1 MSALGDILG
10 GSSSDDDDDF
20 FGNASDEEVLREAQE
35 EAIKNASSEA
45 SHREGEGE
53 TTRGRAGKRKGNP
66 ALEVKARSEQEQTRR
81 GRNNRN
87 GGSTQQS
94 RDRDGSRDDRSGRAA
109 ARDAGEEDGEVYEAE
124 PYKQTPSEIAA
135 LAPPPPIPYY
145 GQAPRS
151 KRPCRVDGHCV
162 RPGCR
167 FVHSGSA
174 DGSNGVPCSPAGTAG
189 AYPPRGGGGGGA
201 FSMGMAGMPGMPS
214 SGLMMVPGHP
224 PVLLPGAA
232 RPPLPST
239 MIPRGTSLPP
249 SPSLCITVTGLW
261 TTCWL
266 VGLLAC

>member
-20 FGNASDEEVLREAQE
+20 FGNASDEEVLREAQQ
-35 EAIKNASSEA
+35 EAIKNASSDA
-45 SHREGEGE
+45 SSRSPRGGRGDD
-53 TTRGRAGKRKGNP
+53 TGRAGERKGRP
-66 ALEVKARSEQEQTRR
+66 ALDVKARSEQEQTRR

-87 GGSTQQS
+87 SGSTQHS
-94 RDRDGSRDDRSGRAA
+94 RDRDGSRDGRAGRGGGRGAAA
-109 ARDAGEEDGEVYEAE
+109 ARNAGEEDGEVYEAE

-135 LAPPPPIPYY
+135 LAPPPPIPYV
-145 GQAPRS
+145 PRNT
-151 KRPCRVDGHCV
+151 RPCRNDGHCA
-162 RPGCR
+162 RPGCM
-167 FVHSGSA
+167 FVHSGTT
-174 DGSNGVPCSPAGTAG
+174 DGSNGVPCPPAGTAG

-201 FSMGMAGMPGMPS
+201 FGMGMAGMPGMPS

-249 SPSLCITVTGLW
+249 SL
-261 TTCWL
+261 
-266 VGLLAC
+266 GLLASASL